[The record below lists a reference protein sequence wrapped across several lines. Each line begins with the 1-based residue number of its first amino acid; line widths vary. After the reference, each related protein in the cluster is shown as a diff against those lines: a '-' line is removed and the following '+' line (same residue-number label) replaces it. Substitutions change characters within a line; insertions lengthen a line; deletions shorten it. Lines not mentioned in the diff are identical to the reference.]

1 MYYKNTS
8 LIIDKRIIKEED
20 ADAVD
25 EMIREHVAV
34 TDVSYHKINA
44 LWCEFDPEHKK
55 IEESIRLF
63 R

>member
-1 MYYKNTS
+1 MYKNKPPT
-8 LIIDKRIIKEED
+8 IDERIIKEED

-25 EMIREHVAV
+25 EMICEHVAV

-55 IEESIRLF
+55 
-63 R
+63 